1 MFDSEPFR
9 ASCVSRV
16 SAGFSFT
23 LTDGQKNSEEWNK
36 RTWPDF
42 AINKSSRKWNFIFF
56 RKCCCQRRYVLPA
69 YETNCSES
77 LNHLWFVF
85 SILCRL
91 ILFWFDFLFL
101 SFHFLCAPNQH
112 HYQPHL
118 TFGIFFIFGIFYQLC
133 FRDWCDACRR
143 YLVSFRAL
151 NSSSVTLMWHQ
162 ESRREGQSDEPKIN
176 RLYDLHTYGMNAS
189 LLESLLIHKKKW
201 GSDHF
206 ID

>member
-101 SFHFLCAPNQH
+101 SFHFLCVKA
-112 HYQPHL
+112 
-118 TFGIFFIFGIFYQLC
+118 G
-133 FRDWCDACRR
+133 R
-143 YLVSFRAL
+143 
-151 NSSSVTLMWHQ
+151 
-162 ESRREGQSDEPKIN
+162 IN
-176 RLYDLHTYGMNAS
+176 RLPPVSCSKPTS
-189 LLESLLIHKKKW
+189 LSTSSNVWYLFYLWYLLSALFQGLMWCVSSLSRL
-201 GSDHF
+201 F
-206 ID
+206 

>member
-1 MFDSEPFR
+1 MKQTAF
-9 ASCVSRV
+9 
-16 SAGFSFT
+16 
-23 LTDGQKNSEEWNK
+23 
-36 RTWPDF
+36 
-42 AINKSSRKWNFIFF
+42 
-56 RKCCCQRRYVLPA
+56 
-69 YETNCSES
+69 ES
-77 LNHLWFVF
+77 LNRLWFVF

-206 ID
+206 IDSKSRIKWCNVH